1 MEFSAY
7 IAKSVQTVI
16 CKIEGGEQEVFLILE
31 TKDRIP
37 TVAPLGEAD
46 VDLLIS
52 ELKNRRR
59 ELRSKQKSPFS
70 VLFSWFHSRWQAA
83 LSRKEKV

>member
-1 MEFSAY
+1 MEFPAY

-37 TVAPLGEAD
+37 TVAPLREAD

-59 ELRSKQKSPFS
+59 ELRSKS
-70 VLFSWFHSRWQAA
+70 LFGWFRSRWQAA
-83 LSRKEKV
+83 IRRHTEGV